1 MYCPFRLEHLD
12 RLARDRPLLVSG
24 DHPDAN
30 ATRRRGNAV
39 RSLLIRSRI
48 KHEAEPATSLADTP
62 ADLRC
67 VLADAGGEDQAIKP
81 AESCGQGAD
90 LAGDTVNE
98 QVHRF
103 LGARVIRSE
112 QLAHVAAEA

>member
-24 DHPDAN
+24 DHPDSN
-30 ATRRRGNAV
+30 AARRRGNAFRSPFV
-39 RSLLIRSRI
+39 RGRI

-67 VLADAGGEDQAIKP
+67 VLSDAGCEDQAIKP
-81 AESCGQGAD
+81 AESRSQGAD
-90 LAGDTVNE
+90 LTRDAVNE

-112 QLAHVAAEA
+112 